1 MGKEKLIVKL
11 ISWYYII
18 VGTVSIV
25 SFLAALSSDNAMF
38 NFVAPIEIVAG
49 IGMLKL
55 KNWARILGIAVS
67 SIVVVT
73 GIVAGVIIGAA
84 VASSGLQVRY
94 LLQGLIT
101 LVFVCISIFIIRFLI
116 RPNVKE
122 QFK

>member
-1 MGKEKLIVKL
+1 MGKEKLIVKI

-18 VGTVSIV
+18 VGTVSII
-25 SFLAALSSDNAMF
+25 SFLASLSSDNAMF

-55 KNWARILGIAVS
+55 KNWARMLGIAVN
-67 SIVVVT
+67 SIVV
-73 GIVAGVIIGAA
+73 IIGVVMGVVIGAA
-84 VASSGLQVRY
+84 IATSGLQVRHV
-94 LLQGLIT
+94 LQGLIT

-116 RPNVKE
+116 RPSVKE